1 MYVSVMQEI
10 IQQSIFL
17 QNGFVHLYL
26 ISVQDDLTNQ
36 FKVFSSSIFT
46 LAKLTGSE
54 RDCDKIFDLETPTQQ
69 GAQNVTNAAHT

>member
-1 MYVSVMQEI
+1 M
-10 IQQSIFL
+10 
-17 QNGFVHLYL
+17 HLYL

-36 FKVFSSSIFT
+36 FKVFSSIFT

-69 GAQNVTNAAHT
+69 GAQKVTSAAHT